1 MSIPT
6 PNPPVLQWFTWPMQ
20 FAQAYLAAWP
30 KGVPDNLAQNI
41 NPWSATVNINSN
53 NSSAPDTEQSVL
65 ARHSYGRQL
74 GRLSDVVSLLVEELD
89 ARDPAA
95 ADDKRIAQYRELQ
108 AEIEAIKVKAA
119 ERRLARIA
127 ADLEALRGA
136 DAQGYERLKARLRE
150 LVRD

>member
-6 PNPPVLQWFTWPMQ
+6 PNPPGLQWFTWPFQ
-20 FAQAYLAAWP
+20 FAQAFLAALP
-30 KGVPDNLAQNI
+30 KGAPDNLAQNI

-74 GRLSDVVSLLVEELD
+74 GRLSDVVALLVEELD

-95 ADDKRIAQYRELQ
+95 ADDKRIAQFRELQ
-108 AEIEAIKVKAA
+108 TEIEAIKVEAA
-119 ERRLARIA
+119 VRRLARIA

-136 DAQGYERLKARLRE
+136 DAQAYERLKARLRDV
-150 LVRD
+150 VRD